1 MYNQPEYKTRCDM
14 IFLYVFLGFI
24 AAMLLLSLILPAK
37 YNVQQSAVINAPIG
51 KVFDHVANL
60 NNFRNWN
67 PWQKMDPT
75 TISDIE
81 GNPKTTGHKY
91 SWQGKKNG
99 MGSLTI
105 RSIVENKN
113 IDFALEFIKPWK
125 TKADDSWAFEE
136 TAEGTKATWRNSG
149 ELPWPMAR
157 LMGPMINKQLNYQ
170 FLQGLKNL
178 KEACE
183 A

>member
-1 MYNQPEYKTRCDM
+1 M
-14 IFLYVFLGFI
+14 IFLYVFFGFI

-37 YNVQQSAVINAPIG
+37 YNVQQSTTINAPVT

-60 NNFRNWN
+60 NNYRNWN
-67 PWQKMDPT
+67 PWQRLDPT
-75 TISDIE
+75 ATSDIS
-81 GNPKTTGHKY
+81 GTPKTIGHKY
-91 SWQGKKNG
+91 NWYGKKIG
-99 MGSLTI
+99 MGSLTLRGI
-105 RSIVENKN
+105 AENKN

-125 TKADDSWAFEE
+125 SKADDSWIFEE
-136 TAEGTKATWRNSG
+136 TTDGTKATWRNSG
-149 ELPWPMAR
+149 GLPWPMAR
-157 LMGPMINKQLNYQ
+157 LMGPMISKQLNHQ